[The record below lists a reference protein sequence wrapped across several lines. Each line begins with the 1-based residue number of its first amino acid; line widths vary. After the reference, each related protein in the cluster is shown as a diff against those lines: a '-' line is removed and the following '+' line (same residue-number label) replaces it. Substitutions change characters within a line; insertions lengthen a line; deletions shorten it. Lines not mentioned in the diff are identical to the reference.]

1 MNAMGIGSLLTL
13 GAFAGLSVTTPAH
26 QDFPRS
32 QSVGASSLPYDKTDI
47 LSCTVEGTFA
57 LAFDD
62 GPYAYTEDLLDI
74 LDKYDAK
81 ATFFV
86 NGINRGNID
95 DYAPLLQREIESGHQ
110 IGSHTWD
117 HKLRLDEASE
127 ADIRGEME
135 KLDDKLCD
143 LIERSPT
150 YMRPPYLAYDDNV
163 LDILQDYHVI
173 VTDLIVGDTE
183 ENATAKGAFRRFS
196 NGVDEKHSILLAHDP
211 VEMTVENL
219 TEMMLQLLQEYGLK
233 AVTVG
238 ECLGDDDPESWYRT
252 CDDSGASSRL
262 KNQAEAGEDYIKT
275 FL

>member
-1 MNAMGIGSLLTL
+1 MIATGISSLLTL
-13 GAFAGLSVTTPAH
+13 
-26 QDFPRS
+26 D
-32 QSVGASSLPYDKTDI
+32 
-47 LSCTVEGTFA
+47 TFA

-62 GPYAYTEDLLDI
+62 GPYAYTQELLDI

-86 NGINRGNID
+86 NGRNRGNIE
-95 DYAPLLQREIESGHQ
+95 DYAPLLQREIEAGHQ
-110 IGSHTWD
+110 IGWD

-143 LIERSPT
+143 LVQRSPT

-183 ENATAKGAFRRFS
+183 ENATAKGAFKRFS
-196 NGVDEKHSILLAHDP
+196 NGVDEKRSILLAHDP
-211 VEMTVENL
+211 VERTVENL

-238 ECLGDDDPESWYRT
+238 ECLGGDDPESWYRT